1 MSVLR
6 SVVELA
12 LDELVSNQEG
22 MRFQGLAV
30 VLAKLRW
37 PEFIAC
43 ERQKDLGLDAYAPSS
58 LSPGQLGKGL
68 ACSIT
73 PTLNKIQTDARRAKE
88 HYRDVQVLVF
98 ATAGKVSKQLEES
111 WQKEIAKEFG
121 WELHVMSRED
131 IITSLQL
138 PENASLC
145 NAHLGIPVPA
155 PEPVVAALLDTIL
168 AANRDV
174 INGWSRWTEGKPVI
188 DLRLVLL
195 DDKGAETQETVQLA
209 GLDLL
214 LRENRRVV
222 IEAPAGRG
230 KTTTLIQLA
239 RQNQETG
246 RLAFLVDLPA
256 WVGRKVGIF
265 DFLAGMPEFQLRGIS
280 AQALASLYRSQQ
292 LTFLLNGWNEL
303 APAESADAA
312 SRIREL
318 ERSFVKS
325 GIAIATRAHPLTP
338 RLPGSSRFKILT
350 LTSGERDA
358 YLTMRLGDRAHKLLG
373 QLRASSVLK
382 ELTTTP
388 LVLAE
393 VASLFEA
400 NKHIPPSKLGVLDAV
415 TRLMEETGVHPE
427 ALASPPL
434 RGLGWRYLEGL
445 GSWLVASGGVQ
456 IPEAQARTV
465 VGRIARDLENEGQLT
480 AVPEPADL
488 LAALTAHDV
497 LERSTYPDVNFS
509 FFHQQFQELFAALRL
524 QRELVAVV
532 ATGNGRAEFTAKY
545 LNEPA
550 WSEPLYMLAGF
561 IGQESNEKPTLNAT
575 AIGAALVEMALPVD
589 PVFASELA
597 RLCGSAVWNSVR
609 TPVSTRLRQLY
620 LSSSKFCRSVGFT
633 GMVATGS
640 LDFRDVIVPLLSSE
654 NQSIRLDVYRTLEPF
669 PISILGPD
677 WKQTV
682 RQWNEGARAEFISTF
697 LEQDALR
704 DEVMSFAFADPSANI
719 REMPLSA
726 LWHVMPAEEFAR
738 FAMTLDDDRFFSL
751 LDDVPI
757 GFIPLAMRPRAAAI
771 YMKRAEQ
778 IADASVR
785 FNAWTKAAELGESKA
800 LEGLKQEL
808 PLSNAEH
815 LARLERGEP
824 GSALNL
830 LRNADAE
837 WVSAWVTET
846 ILSGTVHGDVWLRMV
861 TNIPATLKETLL
873 DRVTAEELRTK
884 NAPGIIPLL
893 KKFAD
898 EDIVKRLFRR
908 ICELKPIIAQ
918 SRPGDDKRAESD
930 LSRQLETMLR
940 EIPTTL
946 VIASILEE
954 VADKADAGQ
963 LEIIIDLFHIAG
975 REGPPLREA
984 LAPELRERF
993 RTYLK
998 SVLGIV
1004 LSQDDFSG
1012 QLKGY
1017 FATVLAQIGDPADLQ
1032 VLEQLIQADIERLRT
1047 GRIARAADIEAARKG
1062 RPYRQSKQGNGAFM
1076 SWAVWHT
1083 QAVLYLA
1090 RDDARGLLA
1099 RLLSAPGYEL
1109 DAAWALFQ
1117 LARKEPPSLEQ
1128 WPRNWPMR
1136 NKGFELIWAARAG
1149 ESGSIFVESRRTEL
1163 ASVLRARI
1171 ESLLALR
1178 SQEQQP
1184 QGFTWWLKE
1193 FAVVLAELDG
1203 KASSDL
1209 VLEILCLTE
1218 TAKTLYDGWTKINAL
1233 EALLVRGVVL
1243 PDEKTWEIL
1252 APIVDHVRA
1261 HRWDTQQWNLLT
1273 HTLCILVFTDRP
1285 TMEIAR
1291 VREIL
1296 QQDRLS
1302 REGIGRLVSA
1312 LGQSRADGAVGLLR
1326 EFADGTIQVP
1336 NLGDT
1341 WVDAIAQFDTEEGH
1355 DLLWGF
1361 VDPTLPQLPQE
1372 MLGRREDRLVL
1383 RLAELVRHDATAERK
1398 LFALVH
1404 SQLNPTQIS
1413 LLGKVLLE
1421 LGSTDA
1427 LLHALDLLSDDGPS
1441 SASYELHRSIEDA
1454 FLERRAYREFANMF
1468 TVVPRSSNAIRNK
1481 LLAMVQHDP
1490 KRRKSA
1496 YGLLMQIESWRD
1508 QHGRPNGEP
1517 RSPGLTEGLSWP
1529 PELPTL

>member
-1 MSVLR
+1 MTVPR

-43 ERQKDLGLDAYAPSS
+43 ERQRDLGLDAYAPSS
-58 LSPGQLGKGL
+58 LSPGQVGKGL

-88 HYRDVQVLVF
+88 HYRDVQVLLF
-98 ATAGKVSKQLEES
+98 ATAGKVSKQLEET

-121 WELHVMSRED
+121 WELHVISRED
-131 IITSLQL
+131 IVTSLQL

-145 NAHLGIPVPA
+145 SAHLGIPLPA
-155 PEPVVAALLDTIL
+155 PEPGVAALLDAIG
-168 AANRDV
+168 AATRDV
-174 INGWSRWTEGKPVI
+174 IDGWSRWTEGKPVI
-188 DLRLVLL
+188 DLRLVPL
-195 DDKGAETQETVQLA
+195 DDKGAETQGTVQLA
-209 GLDLL
+209 GLDKL
-214 LRENRRVV
+214 LRENRRLV

-239 RQNQETG
+239 RQHQETG

-303 APAESADAA
+303 APAESENAA

-318 ERSFVKS
+318 ERSFVKA
-325 GIAIATRAHPLTP
+325 GIAIATRAHPVTP
-338 RLPGSSRFKILT
+338 RLPGSSRFKIRT
-350 LTSGERDA
+350 LTSAEREA
-358 YLTMRLGDRAHKLLG
+358 YLTVRLGDRAPKLLG

-400 NKHIPPSKLGVLDAV
+400 DKHIPPSKLGVLDAV
-415 TRLMEETGVHPE
+415 ARLMEESGVHPE

-456 IPEAQARTV
+456 IPEARARAV
-465 VGRIARDLENEGQLT
+465 VGGIARDLENEGQLS
-480 AVPEPADL
+480 AIPEPDDL

-497 LERSTYPDVNFS
+497 LERSTYPDVNFT

-524 QRELVAVV
+524 QRELVALV
-532 ATGNGRAEFTAKY
+532 TTSKGRAEFTAKY

-561 IGQESNEKPTLNAT
+561 IGQESDEKPAPNAV
-575 AIGAALVEMALPVD
+575 AMGAALVEMALPVD
-589 PVFASELA
+589 PVFASELT
-597 RLCGSAVWNSVR
+597 RLCGMAVWNSVR
-609 TPVSTRLRQLY
+609 TPVSTRLRHLY
-620 LSSSKFCRSVGFT
+620 QSSSKFCRSVGFA

-640 LDFRDVIVPLLSSE
+640 QDFGDVIVPLLSSE
-654 NQSIRLDVYRTLEPF
+654 DQSIRLDVYRIWEPF
-669 PISILGPD
+669 PISILGRD

-682 RQWNEGARAEFISTF
+682 ERWNEGARADFVSTF

-704 DEVMSFAFADPSANI
+704 DEVMSLAFADPSAKV
-719 REMPLSA
+719 REIPLSA
-726 LWHVMPAEEFAR
+726 LWHVMPTEEFAR

-757 GFIPLAMRPRAAAI
+757 RFIPLAMRPRAAAI

-778 IADASVR
+778 STDASLR
-785 FNAWTKAAELGESKA
+785 FNAWTKAAELGESRA
-800 LEGLKQEL
+800 LEGLKKEL
-808 PLSNAEH
+808 PSTNAQH
-815 LARLERGEP
+815 LVRLERGEP
-824 GSALNL
+824 GSAMDL
-830 LRNADAE
+830 LRNADAA
-837 WVSAWVTET
+837 WVSAWVTEL
-846 ILSGTVHGDVWLRMV
+846 ILLGAVHGDVWLRMV
-861 TNIPATLKETLL
+861 TSIPSNLKETLL
-873 DRVTAEELRTK
+873 DRVTSEDLRTK
-884 NAPGIIPLL
+884 NAPGIVPLL
-893 KKFAD
+893 KKVVD
-898 EDIVKRLFRR
+898 EGIVRRLFQR
-908 ICELKPIIAQ
+908 ICELQPIIAQ
-918 SRPGDDKRAESD
+918 SRPGDDKRAEAD
-930 LSRQLETMLR
+930 LAGQLETMLR
-940 EIPTTL
+940 EMPPTL

-954 VADKADAGQ
+954 VAGKADAGQ
-963 LEIIIDLFHIAG
+963 MEVIVDLFHIAG

-984 LAPELRERF
+984 LTPELRERF

-998 SVLGIV
+998 SVLEIV
-1004 LSQDDFSG
+1004 LAQDDFSG

-1017 FATVLAQIGDPADLQ
+1017 FATVLAQIGDPADLP
-1032 VLEQLIQADIERLRT
+1032 VLEQLIQADIERVRV
-1047 GRIARAADIEAARKG
+1047 GRIARAAEIEAARKG
-1062 RPYRQSKQGNGAFM
+1062 RRHLRSKQGNGAFM
-1076 SWAVWHT
+1076 SWTVWHT

-1090 RDDARGLLA
+1090 RDNARDLLV
-1099 RLLSAPGYEL
+1099 RLLSASGYEL

-1117 LARKEPPSLEQ
+1117 LARKEPPSPEQ

-1136 NKGFELIWAARAG
+1136 NKGFEQIWAARAG
-1149 ESGSIFVESRRTEL
+1149 ESGSIFVESRRSEL
-1163 ASVLRARI
+1163 AAVLRAHI

-1178 SQEQQP
+1178 SKQQQP

-1203 KASSDL
+1203 EASSDL

-1233 EALLVRGVVL
+1233 EALLMHGVVL
-1243 PDEKTWEIL
+1243 PDEKTWEII

-1273 HTLCILVFTDRP
+1273 LALCILVFTDRP

-1302 REGIGRLVSA
+1302 GEGIGRLVRA

-1336 NLGDT
+1336 YLGET
-1341 WVDAIAQFDTEEGH
+1341 WVDAIAQFDTKEGH

-1361 VDPTLPQLPQE
+1361 VDPSLPQLPQQV
-1372 MLGRREDRLVL
+1372 LGRREDRLVL
-1383 RLAELVRHDATAERK
+1383 RLAELARRDAKEKHR

-1421 LGSTDA
+1421 LGSTDS
-1427 LLHALDLLSDDGPS
+1427 LLHALELLNDDGPS
-1441 SASYELHRSIEDA
+1441 AASYELHRSIEDA
-1454 FLERRAYREFANMF
+1454 FLERRPYQEFANMF

-1481 LLAMVQHDP
+1481 LLAMVQHDS

-1496 YGLLMQIESWRD
+1496 YAMLMQIESWRS

-1517 RSPGLTEGLSWP
+1517 RSPGLWEGLSWP
-1529 PELPTL
+1529 PELPTG